1 MKKVLFVFL
10 LGLQLVNAQKYE
22 LGEVTK
28 AELEEKKHPIDSS
41 ATAAILF
48 NLGKTS
54 LEYSENAGFK
64 VVTEVTTK
72 IKIYTKEGLEWANK
86 EVSFYTGGNDKEF
99 VDFSKAVTYNLVN
112 GSIEK
117 TKLKR
122 EGEFEEETNKFW
134 TKKKITM
141 PNVKE
146 GSIIEYTYT
155 IKSPFIS
162 SLPDWY
168 FQKAIPVNYSEFTTK
183 IPEYY
188 IYNAYRKG
196 GLFPK
201 ETVSKEE
208 KTVNFQ
214 SKERVSSMGGRVTS
228 TNYSSNDVR
237 YVETHTKFT
246 LENVPAIKEENYV
259 LNINNYAAGVQH
271 ELAGSN
277 MPGAMFKSYSVTWE
291 DVVKSIYGSE
301 NFGAEL
307 EKTNYFNEDL
317 KNLIAN
323 SKSLDEKIATI
334 FEYVKSN
341 INWDGYNALYC
352 DKGVKKAYKEK
363 VGNVAE
369 INLISVA
376 MLREVGFEV
385 NPVLVSTRS
394 NGIAYYPSRT
404 AFNYVIAAV
413 ELDGKYILLDATSKN
428 AVPNVLPSR
437 AVNWIGRVVKKDGRS
452 YEINLTNRAPSNE
465 QLTIMCAIN
474 AAGKVD
480 GKLRDIYNDY
490 YAFDYREDN
499 GGLTA
504 DTYLEKLQKENKGV
518 VISEVNTKNTKE
530 FYKPIVEAY
539 SFSSDNL
546 VEVIGERMYFSP
558 MLFFQIKENPFKA
571 EERTY
576 PVEFDFPF
584 NDSFN
589 IIVKI
594 PEGYEVESMPEP
606 IELITENNY
615 GAFKY
620 NISKNLDNI
629 QLVGNFSINT
639 SLIPTEGYHS
649 IKLFFRE
656 MIKKQSEKIVLKKK

>member
-1 MKKVLFVFL
+1 M
-10 LGLQLVNAQKYE
+10 NAQKYE

-28 AELEEKKHPIDSS
+28 AELEEKVHPTDSS
-41 ATAAILF
+41 ATAAFLF
-48 NLGKTS
+48 NVGITS
-54 LEYSENAGFK
+54 LEYSMHSGFQ
-64 VVTEVTTK
+64 VVTKVKTK

-122 EGEFEEETNKFW
+122 EGEFEEETNKYW

-188 IYNAYRKG
+188 LYNTYRKG
-196 GLFPK
+196 SLFPK
-201 ETVSKEE
+201 EIINKEE
-208 KTVNFQ
+208 KTITYNSNFYKGPQGLGGTIQ
-214 SKERVSSMGGRVTS
+214 STASTSSTKILL
-228 TNYSSNDVR
+228 
-237 YVETHTKFT
+237 ETHTKFT
-246 LENVPAIKEENYV
+246 LENIPAIKEENYV

-317 KNLIAN
+317 KGLVAN
-323 SKSLDEKIATI
+323 SNSLDEKIATI

-369 INLISVA
+369 INLILVA
-376 MLREVGFEV
+376 MLREAGFEV

-413 ELDGKYILLDATSKN
+413 ELNGKYILLDATSKN

-452 YEINLTNRAPSNE
+452 YEINLTNRAPSSE

-499 GGLTA
+499 GGLATEA
-504 DTYLEKLQKENKGV
+504 YLEKLQKENKGV

-546 VEVIGERMYFSP
+546 VEVIGERMYFLP